1 MTAGETL
8 QLPETKIIQIHGTFE
23 FKIFIY
29 FSFILLEL
37 TCGIHVRFQIRDVPG
52 PKTASLLDFDA
63 YSSECTTIVFV
74 LDVTVYSL
82 EFFYEKKNFFFVF

>member
-8 QLPETKIIQIHGTFE
+8 QLPETKIIQIHG
-23 FKIFIY
+23 KRSLLIFNFLID
-29 FSFILLEL
+29 FFLEL

-52 PKTASLLDFDA
+52 PKTSSLFDFDT

-74 LDVTVYSL
+74 LDATVDYL
-82 EFFYEKKNFFFVF
+82 IE